1 MLTHE
6 TVRRVVEERGYTIL
20 PGTQKVT
27 PIKSPLAE
35 HPAYINNKGGDAAS
49 TLILHP
55 ALQDRRE
62 ALLAVKGVHTGADAW
77 YHNSNMRR
85 FPERLHRGKNP
96 TRYGIPFGFD
106 SERSLN
112 AFLDVLEGRD
122 TTLVGD
128 PLSDIAAAEREL
140 AGCNATERDALVK
153 ARVGQGPF
161 RDSLISYW
169 EKCAVTGCS
178 LLPVLRASHIKPW
191 RSADNSERLDPFN
204 GLLLAPNLDALFDRG
219 LITFDSDGRLVMAAQ
234 MIASS
239 ATLLGLTP
247 GMRLSSIDPRHLPYL
262 AWHRAHVFL
271 K

>member
-1 MLTHE
+1 MLSHE
-6 TVRRVVEERGYTIL
+6 TVRRVVEARGYTVL
-20 PGTQKVT
+20 PETQKAT

-35 HPAYINNKGGDAAS
+35 HPAYINKKGGNAAS

-55 ALQDRRE
+55 ALQPRRE
-62 ALLAVKGVHTGADAW
+62 ALLAIEGVHTGADTW
-77 YHNSNMRR
+77 YHNNDMRL
-85 FPERLHRGKNP
+85 FPERMNRGRKP

-122 TTLVGD
+122 TASPGD
-128 PLSDIAAAEREL
+128 PLSDIAAAEDEL
-140 AGCNATERDALVK
+140 AGCNTTERDALVK

-161 RDSLISYW
+161 RDGLISYW
-169 EKCAVTGCS
+169 EKCAVTGCN

-191 RSADNSERLDPFN
+191 RSANNSERLDPFN

-219 LITFDSDGRLVMAAQ
+219 LISFDSDGRVVTAASLGK
-234 MIASS
+234 SS
-239 ATLLGLTP
+239 AGLLGLTP
-247 GMRLSSIDPRHLPYL
+247 GMQLSSVDPRHLPYL